1 MTIHGVITA
10 YDGKL
15 LTIQPDGDISRE
27 LLQKSVED
35 VEVRLNDGRTI
46 TNDQRRK
53 AYALIADVA
62 RWSGHEPED
71 AKTWLKYYFRAKT
84 GAGAFSLGDT
94 DITTAREFIDYLIT
108 FIFENNVPT
117 KTPLLAQTDD
127 IGKYLYRCLEHR
139 KCAVCNAPADVHHV
153 DAVGMGRNRETI
165 NHEGLRAIALCRVHH
180 REAHARG
187 QAFYDYYHVYGIKLD
202 AYLCERLGL
211 NEVRKDDA

>member
-1 MTIHGVITA
+1 MTVHGTITA

-35 VEVRLNDGRTI
+35 VEIRLNDGRTI

-62 RWSGHEPED
+62 RWSGHDPED
-71 AKTWLKYYFRAKT
+71 AKAWLKFYFRAAGGGDT
-84 GAGAFSLGDT
+84 ARGAFSLSDT

-117 KTPLLAQTDD
+117 KTPLLAQADD

-139 KCAVCNAPADVHHV
+139 KCAICNAPADVHHV
-153 DAVGMGRNRETI
+153 DAVGMGRNRQTI
-165 NHEGLRAIALCRVHH
+165 NHEGLRAIALCRQHH

-187 QAFYDYYHVYGIKLD
+187 QAFYEYYHVYGIKLD
-202 AYLCERLGL
+202 AYLCEKLGL
-211 NEVRKDDA
+211 NTE